1 MRLTRRL
8 APAMSK
14 REKGGYIINISS
26 VAGLDAMPGMGGYN
40 AAKFGFTGWAKST
53 QQVDHFTHDSKNC
66 YLSQELRCCCTTDLQ
81 KLAGLPVIWSAA
93 LLFEEVLCRFLT
105 ASLTHSVC

>member
-1 MRLTRRL
+1 MRDSHIPYSDLPQVNLLVPMRLTRRL
-8 APAMSK
+8 APAMIE

-26 VAGLDAMPGMGGYN
+26 VAGLDAMPGIGGYN

-66 YLSQELRCCCTTDLQ
+66 CLS
-81 KLAGLPVIWSAA
+81 
-93 LLFEEVLCRFLT
+93 
-105 ASLTHSVC
+105 

>member
-26 VAGLDAMPGMGGYN
+26 VAGLDAMPGIGGYN

-66 YLSQELRCCCTTDLQ
+66 
-81 KLAGLPVIWSAA
+81 
-93 LLFEEVLCRFLT
+93 
-105 ASLTHSVC
+105 